1 MFADVKYVEL
11 ATGVRVQYAEQ
22 GSYSGVPVVMLHGYS
37 DSWHSFE
44 PILPFLPSS
53 IHSYAISQRGHGNT
67 GRPTAGYGPSD
78 FAEDLAEFM
87 DALEIDSAVVVGHSL
102 GSLIAQRFALD
113 YPERTQGLV
122 LAGTFPTMRGN
133 RDVQEL
139 WNSYVST
146 MTDPVDRRFVVR
158 FQESTL
164 AQSVPERFFETV
176 IHESLKV
183 PARVWRAVFA
193 GLLQEDFSSELM
205 KLKLPT
211 LIVWGDRDAIC
222 LRRDQAVLARNIPTS
237 RLVVYSETGHAL
249 HWEEPEH
256 FADDLVEFTIGL
268 NRRAKSID

>member
-1 MFADVKYVEL
+1 L
-11 ATGVRVQYAEQ
+11 GI
-22 GSYSGVPVVMLHGYS
+22 PVLLLHGAT
-37 DSWHSFE
+37 DSWRSFE
-44 PILPFLPSS
+44 RVLPHLPDS
-53 IHSYAISQRGHGNT
+53 IRAIAVTQRGHGESS
-67 GRPTAGYGPSD
+67 RPEGGYRTSD
-78 FAEDLAEFM
+78 FAADLVALM
-87 DALEIDSAVVVGHSL
+87 DALDLETAVIAGHCMG
-102 GSLIAQRFALD
+102 GSVAQRFALD

-139 WNSYVST
+139 WSSYVST

-158 FQESTL
+158 FQEGTL
-164 AQSVPERFFETV
+164 AQSVQERFFETV

-183 PARVWRAVFA
+183 PARVWKAVFA

-256 FADDLVEFTIGL
+256 FADDLVEFAVGL

>member
-1 MFADVKYVEL
+1 M
-11 ATGVRVQYAEQ
+11 GI
-22 GSYSGVPVVMLHGYS
+22 PVLLLHGAT
-37 DSWHSFE
+37 DSWRSFE
-44 PILPFLPSS
+44 RVLPHLPDS
-53 IHSYAISQRGHGNT
+53 IRAIAVTQRGHGDSS
-67 GRPTAGYGPSD
+67 RPEGGYRTSD
-78 FAEDLAEFM
+78 FAADLVALM
-87 DALEIDSAVVVGHSL
+87 DELDLETAVIAGHCMG
-102 GSLIAQRFALD
+102 GSVAQRFALD
-113 YPERTQGLV
+113 YTERTQGLV

-146 MTDPVDRRFVVR
+146 MTDPVDRCFVVR
-158 FQESTL
+158 FQEGTL

-176 IHESLKV
+176 IQESLKV

>member
-1 MFADVKYVEL
+1 MTPVTTCLAIKSVEL
-11 ATGVRVQYAEQ
+11 LGRARLAYAEQ
-22 GSYSGVPVVMLHGYS
+22 GDPLGIPVLLLHGAT
-37 DSWHSFE
+37 DSWRSFE
-44 PILPFLPSS
+44 RVLPHLPDS
-53 IHSYAISQRGHGNT
+53 IRAIAVTQRGHGESS
-67 GRPTAGYGPSD
+67 RPEGGYRTSD
-78 FAEDLAEFM
+78 FAADLVALM
-87 DALEIDSAVVVGHSL
+87 DALDLETAVIAGHCMG
-102 GSLIAQRFALD
+102 GSVAQRFALD

-146 MTDPVDRRFVVR
+146 MTDPVDRHFVVR
-158 FQESTL
+158 FQEGTL

-183 PARVWRAVFA
+183 PARVWKAVFA
-193 GLLQEDFSSELM
+193 GLLQEDFSSELT

-249 HWEEPEH
+249 
-256 FADDLVEFTIGL
+256 LGRT
-268 NRRAKSID
+268 

>member
-158 FQESTL
+158 FQEGTL

-183 PARVWRAVFA
+183 PARVWKAVFA
-193 GLLQEDFSSELM
+193 GLLQEDFSSELT

-256 FADDLVEFTIGL
+256 FADDLVEFTLGL